1 MPGQIYISTMQ
12 IMTMIV
18 HSVAALA
25 FSRKSATHRLNA
37 LSRDPRAPH
46 GEGAALLG

>member
-25 FSRKSATHRLNA
+25 FSHPQK
-37 LSRDPRAPH
+37 RDASF
-46 GEGAALLG
+46 ECAVA